1 MKVIQQ
7 TALTRP
13 NHLAEGIMSTTKS
26 GIRGKLRWV
35 AWLCLIPFAVVLV
48 FGIWLAN
55 REWKA
60 SRLLHAELTQLK
72 AQGQPLDNEAWAA
85 WFDAR
90 THKEGTDAWLEVLTL
105 SEASSRIAPDL
116 PFVGEGFV
124 PIDIT
129 PGMEWPGEPRVAE
142 FLEVFDP
149 LISKIHET
157 VEYPTPVWWPIQWGG
172 VETLLPQYQ
181 ESRSVCRLLQ
191 LKAMHSLWKK
201 DTEEALKSIKSC
213 LATASAVDS
222 QTMWVTELVHLAE
235 VAIAHEMIN
244 RSLRM
249 DVWDDQQLEAIS
261 KLLGQQREPIE
272 SWKLCLI
279 GERNM
284 ALTINDDYTSRDGLS
299 GLEVLKYIPRL
310 PSDDLRIL
318 QYYQSMMDL
327 ANGGMAGL
335 TERCS
340 KWSARWEE
348 EYFLRSPFSYSTI
361 LLTMFYS
368 SAPQLATAYERM
380 AVQQQL
386 TKTAIAIK
394 RFQKANGRFPNALSE
409 LPSSDWPIVNW
420 SVNNRTPLIYEREEG
435 LAKLSYEGL
444 PGAGFPLTVSAA
456 PEHNHFRAN
465 AFEIVIR

>member
-26 GIRGKLRWV
+26 GIRSKLRWV

-60 SRLLHAELTQLK
+60 SRLLQSELTQLK

-105 SEASSRIAPDL
+105 SEASSRIGTDL
-116 PFVGEGFV
+116 PFVGQGFV

-157 VEYPTPVWWPIQWGG
+157 VEYPAPVWWPIQWSG

-222 QTMWVTELVHLAE
+222 KTMWVTELVHLAE

-249 DVWDDQQLEAIS
+249 DVWNDQQLEAIS

-284 ALTINDDYTSRDGLS
+284 ALTIENSYTTTDGLG
-299 GLEVLKYIPRL
+299 GLEALKYIPRL

-335 TERCS
+335 PERCV
-340 KWSARWEE
+340 KWSATWEE
-348 EYFLRSPFSYSTI
+348 NFRRSPFSASTI
-361 LLTMFYS
+361 WLTMFS
-368 SAPQLATAYERM
+368 SGAPQLATAYERV
-380 AVQQQL
+380 AIQQQL

-409 LPSSDWPIVNW
+409 LPSPDWPLVNW
-420 SVNNRTPLIYEREEG
+420 SINKRTPLIYEVEEG
-435 LAKLSYEGL
+435 QAKLSYEGG
-444 PGAGFPLTVSAA
+444 PGVPFPLTVSGA
-456 PEHNHFRAN
+456 PEHNYYRAN

>member
-60 SRLLHAELTQLK
+60 SRLLQSELTQLN

-90 THKEGTDAWLEVLTL
+90 THKEGTDAWLEVLSL

-149 LISKIHET
+149 LISKIHQAG
-157 VEYPTPVWWPIQWGG
+157 EYPAPVWWPIQWGG
-172 VETLLPQYQ
+172 FETLLPQYQ

-191 LKAMHSLWKK
+191 LKAMHSLWKN
-201 DTEEALKSIKSC
+201 DPEEALKSIKSC

-222 QTMWVTELVHLAE
+222 QTMWVTDLVHLAE
-235 VAIAHEMIN
+235 VAMAHEMIN

-249 DVWDDQQLEAIS
+249 DVWNDQQLEAIS
-261 KLLGQQREPIE
+261 KLLGQQREPIG
-272 SWKLCLI
+272 SWKSCLI

-284 ALTINDDYTSRDGLS
+284 ALTINNDYTSTDGFS
-299 GLEVLKYIPRL
+299 GLEALKYIPRL

-335 TERCS
+335 PERCV
-340 KWSARWEE
+340 KWSATWEE
-348 EYFLRSPFSYSTI
+348 NFRRSPFSASTI
-361 LLTMFYS
+361 WLTMFS
-368 SAPQLATAYERM
+368 SGAPQLATAYER
-380 AVQQQL
+380 AAIQQQL

-394 RFQKANGRFPNALSE
+394 RFQKASGRFPNSLNE

-420 SVNNRTPLIYEREEG
+420 SVNNRTPLIYEVEEG
-435 LAKLSYEGL
+435 QAKLSYEGG
-444 PGAGFPLTVSAA
+444 PGAAFPLAVSATS
-456 PEHNHFRAN
+456 EQNFYRAN

>member
-1 MKVIQQ
+1 MKAIQQ

-48 FGIWLAN
+48 FGTWLAN

-60 SRLLHAELTQLK
+60 SRLLQSELTQLK

-90 THKEGTDAWLEVLTL
+90 THKEGTDAWLEVLSL

-129 PGMEWPGEPRVAE
+129 PGMEWPSEPRVAE

-149 LISKIHET
+149 LISKIHQAG
-157 VEYPTPVWWPIQWGG
+157 EYPSPVWWPIQWGG

-201 DTEEALKSIKSC
+201 DTEEALQSIKSC

-222 QTMWVTELVHLAE
+222 KTMWVTDLVYLAE
-235 VAIAHEMIN
+235 VAIAHETIN

-249 DVWDDQQLEAIS
+249 DVWNDQQLEALS
-261 KLLGQQREPIE
+261 KWLGQQREPIE
-272 SWKLCLI
+272 SWKSCLV

-284 ALTINDDYTSRDGLS
+284 ALSIDNDYTTTNGFNS
-299 GLEVLKYIPRL
+299 LEVLKYIPRL

-318 QYYQSMMDL
+318 QHYQSMMDL

-335 TERCS
+335 PERCA
-340 KWSARWEE
+340 KWSAAWEE
-348 EYFLRSPFSYSTI
+348 DFRKSPFSAST
-361 LLTMFYS
+361 LLLAMFS
-368 SAPQLATAYERM
+368 SPASQLATAYERV
-380 AVQQQL
+380 AIAQQL

-394 RFQKANGRFPNALSE
+394 RFQKANGRFPNALND
-409 LPSSDWPIVNW
+409 LPSPDWPLVNW
-420 SVNNRTPLIYEREEG
+420 SINKRTPLIYELEDG
-435 LAKLSYEGL
+435 QAKLSYEGA
-444 PGAGFPLTVSAA
+444 PAAVFPLTVSGT
-456 PEHNHFRAN
+456 PEQNYYRAN